1 TDLNRSRCSFARTSA
16 PVRGVQGRAAPWF
29 ELTRATVPSGATCRG
44 IPRSR
49 GDCQDRV
56 VEIRRCPGERI
67 VWSGVPARYRFFRRQ
82 ENTLGAYYALG
93 TLYGL
98 LVIPFL
104 QDSAIDGRLNAHM
117 LVSLLYPLLP
127 MACLLSFVE
136 WLIHRTVEYH
146 VTDRRVIV
154 AWRRWQRIERS
165 EERRVGAEGRTRR
178 AP

>member
-1 TDLNRSRCSFARTSA
+1 M
-16 PVRGVQGRAAPWF
+16 
-29 ELTRATVPSGATCRG
+29 
-44 IPRSR
+44 
-49 GDCQDRV
+49 

-104 QDSAIDGRLNAHM
+104 QDSVIDGRLNAHM

-127 MACLLSFVE
+127 VACLLSFVE

-154 AWRRWQRIERS
+154 AWRRWKRIQTKRS
-165 EERRVGAEGRTRR
+165 LRYLPPPSVKVRADGSGTVSFVPHTGAALHLEDVPDAVATHRVIAEAWRRSHRQE
-178 AP
+178 